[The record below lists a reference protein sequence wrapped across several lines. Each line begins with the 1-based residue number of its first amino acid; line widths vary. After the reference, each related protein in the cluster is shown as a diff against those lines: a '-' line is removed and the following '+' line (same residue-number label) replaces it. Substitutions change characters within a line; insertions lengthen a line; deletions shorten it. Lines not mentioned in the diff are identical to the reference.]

1 MQAQMLLENLS
12 SKTEGLLYF
21 SESEYP
27 LTIEQWG
34 QLNDNDVRAK
44 IAGSHQVAAN
54 TLIPVNTADFFN
66 AVTRIADPNDTAMVA
81 NAQKFGALYQFLQE
95 HFSRIQVFR
104 VEGDT
109 SIPVYIVCHQPDNSC
124 VALITTAI
132 ES

>member
-66 AVTRIADPNDTAMVA
+66 AVTVLP
-81 NAQKFGALYQFLQE
+81 
-95 HFSRIQVFR
+95 IQMTR
-104 VEGDT
+104 RW
-109 SIPVYIVCHQPDNSC
+109 
-124 VALITTAI
+124 
-132 ES
+132 

>member
-44 IAGSHQVAAN
+44 IAGIHQVAAN
-54 TLIPVNTADFFN
+54 ALTPVNTADFFN

-81 NAQKFGALYQFLQE
+81 NAQKFGDLYQFLQE

-109 SIPVYIVCHQPDNSC
+109 NIPVYIVCHQPHNTC